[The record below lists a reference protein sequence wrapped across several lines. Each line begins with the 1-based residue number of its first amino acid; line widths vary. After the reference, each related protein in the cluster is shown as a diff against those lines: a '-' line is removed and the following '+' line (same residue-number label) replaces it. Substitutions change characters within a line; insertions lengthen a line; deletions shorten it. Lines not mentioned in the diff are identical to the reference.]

1 YKHLGFYG
9 YRKGFLLTFVSLPE
23 GEWEHFEK
31 LEQLRSLEF
40 GYRIKVVLTEYD
52 SVEVDTLND
61 LRRVEEIL
69 LRQMQND

>member
-1 YKHLGFYG
+1 
-9 YRKGFLLTFVSLPE
+9 VSLPE
-23 GEWEHFEK
+23 GEWERFEK
-31 LEQLRSLEF
+31 LEQLRALEF